1 MDEFEPFHPTFT
13 PTARRPLLGL
23 TVLVVEDSRF
33 ASEALRLICLRGGA
47 RIRRADSLKAARRHL
62 RVFRPSVVIIDLGLP
77 DGSGIELIRELCR
90 MTPPVAAL
98 LATSGDDHLAG
109 AAQMAGADAFL
120 AKPIL
125 SVEQVHSA
133 ILAHLPA
140 DMRPHLLRNT
150 SSDVVVPDQLAYQDD
165 MAHAADLLDGGMKDG
180 TLAYVLQFLASVAQS
195 ANDQKLMSGVSELQA
210 RRHQKAPIDTSL
222 AHLAAQVQR
231 RLTSRAA
238 I

>member
-62 RVFRPSVVIIDLGLP
+62 RVFRPSVV
-77 DGSGIELIRELCR
+77 
-90 MTPPVAAL
+90 
-98 LATSGDDHLAG
+98 
-109 AAQMAGADAFL
+109 MAGADAFL

-140 DMRPHLLRNT
+140 DMRPHLPRSTN
-150 SSDVVVPDQLAYQDD
+150 SDVVAPDQLAYQDD

-195 ANDQKLMSGVSELQA
+195 ANDQKLMLGVSELQT

-222 AHLAAQVQR
+222 AQLAAQVQR